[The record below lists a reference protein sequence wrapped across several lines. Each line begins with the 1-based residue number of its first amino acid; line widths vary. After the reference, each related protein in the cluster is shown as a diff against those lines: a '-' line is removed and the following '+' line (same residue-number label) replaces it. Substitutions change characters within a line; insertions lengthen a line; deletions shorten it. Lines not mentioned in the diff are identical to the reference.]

1 MLVFPLDIGRL
12 VIVGGYY
19 MDTAQC
25 VTAFKERQTYISVC
39 FFKIEGYLTAGIALR
54 INVKN
59 YSVLLV
65 G

>member
-25 VTAFKERQTYISVC
+25 VTAFKERQAYISVC
-39 FFKIEGYLTAGIALR
+39 FFKIEGYRTAGIALR

>member
-1 MLVFPLDIGRL
+1 
-12 VIVGGYY
+12 

-25 VTAFKERQTYISVC
+25 VTAFKERQAYISVC
-39 FFKIEGYLTAGIALR
+39 FFKIEGYRTAGVALR
-54 INVKN
+54 IDVKN